1 MMLHMLVKPL
11 ILSVKWANVIYND
24 DDDDKM
30 AADSSMMEQRAR
42 AYAWLISDNGVRI
55 IFVSGAKNNNNVTQ
69 SDNGICVRGKRHKN
83 TQLIQITLTQSDN
96 VICVRGTTQ
105 GRGYGGGGGEW
116 SRVSSL
122 SLS

>member
-1 MMLHMLVKPL
+1 METNP
-11 ILSVKWANVIYND
+11 AGD
-24 DDDDKM
+24 DDDQM

-42 AYAWLISDNGVRI
+42 AYARLISDNGVRI
-55 IFVSGAKNNNNVTQ
+55 IFVSGAKNNNNV
-69 SDNGICVRGKRHKN
+69 
-83 TQLIQITLTQSDN
+83 TQSDN

-122 SLS
+122 SLSSLRS

>member
-1 MMLHMLVKPL
+1 MMLHMLVTLL

-24 DDDDKM
+24 DEDKM

-69 SDNGICVRGKRHKN
+69 SDNGICVRGKK
-83 TQLIQITLTQSDN
+83 T
-96 VICVRGTTQ
+96 
-105 GRGYGGGGGEW
+105 
-116 SRVSSL
+116 
-122 SLS
+122 

>member
-1 MMLHMLVKPL
+1 MMLHMLVTLL

-30 AADSSMMEQRAR
+30 AADSSMMEQRTR

-69 SDNGICVRGKRHKN
+69 SDNGVCGKRHKN
-83 TQLIQITLTQSDN
+83 TQLIQIPLR
-96 VICVRGTTQ
+96 VIMLFVLGGQRRAAGTVVEV
-105 GRGYGGGGGEW
+105 GSGPGSVIYHYYR
-116 SRVSSL
+116 
-122 SLS
+122 

>member
-1 MMLHMLVKPL
+1 MMLHMLVTLL

-24 DDDDKM
+24 DEDKM

-69 SDNGICVRGKRHKN
+69 SDNGICGKRHKN
-83 TQLIQITLTQSDN
+83 TQLIQITLR
-96 VICVRGTTQ
+96 VIMVFVLGGQRRAAGTVAEV
-105 GRGYGGGGGEW
+105 GSGPGSVLYHYHR
-116 SRVSSL
+116 
-122 SLS
+122 